1 MKNSL
6 IRLIFILSFMTAVG
20 IIISQIY
27 WVSKA
32 YELEDKDF
40 DYKVTSSL
48 KDVALKIWEI
58 KKTQATLYDVVEQ
71 INPGYFI
78 VQVNHQISDE
88 LLEHFLKDQFVL
100 HNLITDFQY
109 GQYDCAMDTMVS
121 MKYVSMLHSGSE
133 KDGMLTKLP
142 IEQRE
147 NYYFAVHF
155 PKRKEYVAEQL
166 NIWIFSSLFLLT
178 VIIILMMTVYVIMKQ
193 KRLSEIQKDFVN
205 NMTHEFKTP
214 LATIQLSAEVL
225 KKPEIIEKPQRLL
238 NYATLIDKEAS
249 LLALQIERVLQM
261 AHAEKGEIILKSE
274 VTDINTL
281 VNEVYAGFKDKFEQA
296 GIEHHI
302 DLSPKELL
310 CNIDILHIKNAVSN
324 LIENAIKYA
333 GEGAKVLVRVTGNN
347 KKVRIAVED
356 NGPGIPEEFQK
367 MLFDKFFRVPK
378 GNRHDVKG
386 FGIGLNYVKIIAQAH
401 GGDVICKSA
410 VDAGTT
416 FIIILPTH
424 NSLKIINN
432 ILNNQNQ

>member
-6 IRLIFILSFMTAVG
+6 IRLIFALSFITAVG
-20 IIISQIY
+20 IITSQIF
-27 WVSKA
+27 WVTKA

-88 LLEHFLKDQFVL
+88 LLEHFLKEQFML
-100 HNLITDFQY
+100 HNLITDFEY
-109 GQYDCAMDTMVS
+109 GQYDCAMDSMVS
-121 MKYVSMLHSGSE
+121 MKYVSMLHGNTE
-133 KDGMLTKLP
+133 KDGTLVELP

-155 PKRKEYVAEQL
+155 PNRKQYVGEQL
-166 NIWIFSSLFLLT
+166 HVWIYSSLFLLA
-178 VIIILMMTVYVIMKQ
+178 VIVIMILTVYVIMKQ

-225 KKPEIIEKPQRLL
+225 KKPDIVEKPQRLL

-249 LLALQIERVLQM
+249 LLALQIERVLHM
-261 AHAEKGEIILKSE
+261 AHAEKGEIILKKE
-274 VTDINTL
+274 KTNINEL
-281 VNEVYAGFKDKFEQA
+281 VQEVYQGFADKFAQSD
-296 GIEHHI
+296 ISHSI
-302 DLSPKELL
+302 DLANGDVVCE
-310 CNIDILHIKNAVSN
+310 IDRLHIKNAVSN
-324 LIENAIKYA
+324 LVENAIKYA
-333 GEGAKVLVRVTGNN
+333 GEGAVVKIRVTGNDKN
-347 KKVRIAVED
+347 VRIAVED
-356 NGPGIPEEFQK
+356 NGPGIPPEFQK
-367 MLFDKFFRVPK
+367 MLFDRFFRVPM

-386 FGIGLNYVKIIAQAH
+386 FGIGLNYVKIIARTH
-401 GGDVICKSA
+401 GGDVLCKSTPG
-410 VDAGTT
+410 AGTT
-416 FIIILPTH
+416 FIIILPRQSGTR
-424 NSLKIINN
+424 NKK
-432 ILNNQNQ
+432 